1 MNPSRILPALLLL
14 MVPPTLLA
22 CPGNEIQ
29 MAEAE
34 GGGILH
40 VGIAAFKFRFES
52 INLAPAQPKLKVPR
66 TFVLRGKLE
75 PESGPALTFELTAME
90 DGRIYGLR
98 ILRKRPKPAT
108 DDYWGATLKTK
119 VEVLELDAR
128 PGGKL
133 RISLSGPL
141 TSVEENKM
149 GTSSWKGELW
159 ATFREVPL

>member
-1 MNPSRILPALLLL
+1 MNPSRIPSALLFSMASL
-14 MVPPTLLA
+14 TLLA
-22 CPGNEIQ
+22 SPGTGSQTVEG
-29 MAEAE
+29 E
-34 GGGILH
+34 GGGTLQ
-40 VGIAAFKFRFES
+40 VGSAAFKFRFES
-52 INLAPAQPKLKVPR
+52 INLAPAQPNLKLPR

-133 RISLSGPL
+133 RLSLSGPL

-149 GTSSWKGELW
+149 GPSSWKGALW
-159 ATFREVPL
+159 ATFREVPF